1 MAGFQS
7 MSYSKSRDAPMRFKP
22 TPPAFE
28 LSKNTSKTR
37 KCYSM
42 VHVQLKEIKLLFLK
56 ITTIHLLN
64 GTCIKL
70 KEIKILFLKVLI
82 NVNVITFQ
90 TMLAVK
96 LCDNFLTNI
105 CGSLSI

>member
-1 MAGFQS
+1 

-28 LSKNTSKTR
+28 LSKNTSTTR

-42 VHVQLKEIKLLFLK
+42 VHVQYRKLKEIKLLFLK

-70 KEIKILFLKVLI
+70 EEIKILFLKVLI

>member
-1 MAGFQS
+1 MLLYGTCPL
-7 MSYSKSRDAPMRFKP
+7 YKK
-22 TPPAFE
+22 
-28 LSKNTSKTR
+28 
-37 KCYSM
+37 
-42 VHVQLKEIKLLFLK
+42 LKDIKLLFLK

-90 TMLAVK
+90 TMLAVE
-96 LCDNFLTNI
+96 LGDNFLSNI
-105 CGSLSI
+105 CGSLAIQS